1 MPKPK
6 RSNLLALAI
15 LSLLNERPM
24 HPYEIGVTMRQRGI
38 SDSIKLNTGSLYA
51 VIEILLKNKLIQP
64 VGTEREGKHPER
76 TIYEPTEAGRAEFF
90 DWLRSLLRTPVKE
103 YPQFAAGLSFLAHL
117 KPRDALELLKERSR
131 TLFTEIQTVRS
142 SVEDTLAMGI
152 DRLFLIEQEYSLS
165 LLEAE
170 WKWLE
175 QLIKDIEY
183 EVITERKGEDWNWAV
198 SFEQT
203 SQDYS
208 ENGDTSTTIVPNN
221 SIQEGRGE

>member
-24 HPYEIGVTMRQRGI
+24 HPYEIGVTMRQRGL

-51 VIEILLKNKLIQP
+51 VIEGLLKNNLIQP

-76 TIYEPTEAGRAEFF
+76 TIYEPTADGKVEFF
-90 DWLRSLLRTPVKE
+90 DWLRSLLRLPAKE

-117 KPRDALELLKERSR
+117 TPKDALDLLKERSDM
-131 TLFTEIQTVRS
+131 LIKQIQDVRS
-142 SVEDTLAMGI
+142 SMEATLLMGI
-152 DRLFLIEQEYSLS
+152 DRIFVIEQEYYLA

-170 WKWLE
+170 WNWLG
-175 QLIKDIEY
+175 QLMKNMEG
-183 EVITERKGEDWNWAV
+183 EVITERNGDDWYWAV
-198 SFEQT
+198 KL
-203 SQDYS
+203 
-208 ENGDTSTTIVPNN
+208 
-221 SIQEGRGE
+221 